1 MSNARFSGAG
11 AGGWKGGARGEPNGA
26 GPKGLWVG
34 QEPPEGRGLRDSLF
48 MTLEESSDTT
58 ALGFLG
64 SERERSRPRAAC
76 PPPTLQLPFRW
87 LVLIAPG
94 YFYMFY
100 GSEILDSTA
109 GRKTSYLTILIVW
122 SRGNILK

>member
-34 QEPPEGRGLRDSLF
+34 QEAPEGRGLRDSIF

-94 YFYMFY
+94 YFYMLY